1 MTSKFVR
8 KLNKFTNILGFI
20 FFFLKTMY
28 LNYCVGPEHDDV
40 NNAEFIEISVPCI
53 QNLCTQT
60 IYRYIYTHKRLH
72 VRVHD
77 LQNQISKQ
85 HVTSVLDHST
95 I

>member
-40 NNAEFIEISVPCI
+40 NNAEFIE
-53 QNLCTQT
+53 NLCTHT
-60 IYRYIYTHKRLH
+60 IYIYTHKRL
-72 VRVHD
+72 RVHD